1 MGATAKLVEGHCYA
15 GSDYNTAKKNACS
28 MQVELSMCHRE
39 RTVEPAPAWT
49 KCSLVSVLG
58 QGRLLPH
65 QHRAALQ
72 PWQVSAQCCLE
83 LPG

>member
-15 GSDYNTAKKNACS
+15 GSDYNKAKKNACS
-28 MQVELSMCHRE
+28 MQVELNICHRE
-39 RTVEPAPAWT
+39 RTVEPAP
-49 KCSLVSVLG
+49 VG
-58 QGRLLPH
+58 QNVALRLCWARAISCPISTG
-65 QHRAALQ
+65 AALQ